1 MNCIRWSVNVRLT
14 SSIEREKNSLDLIK
28 VYWRRNLKT
37 FAKKILNVIV
47 KLYWNEFQR
56 MKRELIETHGLCN
69 PNSVEILMKEK
80 WNIFKVVVDLVGY
93 KNYFRFIYL
102 RAERGSIKMLLLC
115 KLVTYKT
122 SKKVLFILKFSLRA
136 VT

>member
-56 MKRELIETHGLCN
+56 MKRELIETHCLCN
-69 PNSVEILMKEK
+69 PNRVEILMKENEIFSK
-80 WNIFKVVVDLVGY
+80 WLWIWLDTKSVSDS
-93 KNYFRFIYL
+93 FIWELKEVQLRCSYYVNLLRTKRPKKFYL
-102 RAERGSIKMLLLC
+102 
-115 KLVTYKT
+115 
-122 SKKVLFILKFSLRA
+122 F
-136 VT
+136 

>member
-28 VYWRRNLKT
+28 VYWRRNLKM

-56 MKRELIETHGLCN
+56 MKRELIETHCLCI
-69 PNSVEILMKEK
+69 PHRVEILMKEK
-80 WNIFKVVVDLVGY
+80 WNVFKVVVDLVGY
-93 KNYFRFIYL
+93 KKCFRVIYL
-102 RAERGSIKMLLLC
+102 WVERGSIKMLLLC